1 MVSCR
6 HAVVPRLNE
15 TSVSQRAS
23 EKWGERWRT
32 SSSRGAGGGE
42 RPESTREHPTLLSL
56 SPARPSRNIVI
67 LGIFVVPAKKK
78 GSNVRWKRPRRPNL
92 SFKEGASVVRVVG
105 AIETRGRI
113 RFPFRRLEIVPFAGE
128 AGVEQA
134 SRTIKAKR
142 CKGKRK
148 GKRKRE

>member
-1 MVSCR
+1 MGREVENVEFKGSR
-6 HAVVPRLNE
+6 RRRE
-15 TSVSQRAS
+15 TRIYARAS
-23 EKWGERWRT
+23 D
-32 SSSRGAGGGE
+32 AA
-42 RPESTREHPTLLSL
+42 LL

-128 AGVEQA
+128 AGVE
-134 SRTIKAKR
+134 
-142 CKGKRK
+142 
-148 GKRKRE
+148 

>member
-1 MVSCR
+1 M
-6 HAVVPRLNE
+6 
-15 TSVSQRAS
+15 
-23 EKWGERWRT
+23 
-32 SSSRGAGGGE
+32 SSRGAGGGE

-78 GSNVRWKRPRRPNL
+78 GPNVRWKRPRRPNL

-113 RFPFRRLEIVPFAGE
+113 RFPFRRLKIVPFAGE
-128 AGVEQA
+128 AGVE
-134 SRTIKAKR
+134 
-142 CKGKRK
+142 
-148 GKRKRE
+148 

>member
-1 MVSCR
+1 MGREVENVEFKGSR
-6 HAVVPRLNE
+6 RRRE
-15 TSVSQRAS
+15 TRIYARAS
-23 EKWGERWRT
+23 D
-32 SSSRGAGGGE
+32 AA
-42 RPESTREHPTLLSL
+42 L
-56 SPARPSRNIVI
+56 PARPSRNIVI

-142 CKGKRK
+142 CKEKRK
-148 GKRKRE
+148 GKRRGKRE